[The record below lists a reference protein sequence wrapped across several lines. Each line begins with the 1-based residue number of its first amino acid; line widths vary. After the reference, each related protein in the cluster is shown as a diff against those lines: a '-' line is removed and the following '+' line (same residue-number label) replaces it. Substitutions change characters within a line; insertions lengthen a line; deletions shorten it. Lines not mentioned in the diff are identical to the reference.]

1 MGEDQPLLLAILADV
16 ADAAAMNGV
25 GDAGDTLGPA
35 CDLDLAFGRRIEAQ
49 NAFGELRPARDDEG
63 VEADDLALAHGKID
77 VCMAERGG
85 DVFQGQHRLRAAVIA
100 WRPIRYLLV
109 SADHQA
115 HKVLAP
121 ETRQR
126 PARTGITAIAQ
137 YRHFVA
143 DLLHFLELV
152 ADEQKARALVSE
164 LPQQAKQNLGL
175 LRRQRG
181 RGFVEKQDARAQ
193 RKRLGDLDKVHLR
206 DVELQDRRARVEIE
220 LENLQPAARL
230 GMDGVVIDRAH
241 GSAAQA
247 FEQYVFAHREARN
260 EIALLMDD
268 ADAGGDRV
276 TRTLEA
282 DGRAMEPQLAIVRM
296 IDARDNLDQRRF
308 AGAVFAEQRVD
319 RAAAHR
325 QRYVL

>member
-49 NAFGELRPARDDEG
+49 NAFGELRPARADEA
-63 VEADDLALAHGKID
+63 VEAHDLALAHGKID
-77 VCMAERGG
+77 VCMAEGGG

-100 WRPIRYLLV
+100 RRPIRYLLV
-109 SADHQA
+109 AADHQA
-115 HKVLAP
+115 HQILAP
-121 ETRQR
+121 EIRHR
-126 PARTGITAIAQ
+126 PARTGVAAVAQ

-143 DLLHFLELV
+143 NLLHFLELV
-152 ADEQKARALVSE
+152 ADEQKARAPVSE
-164 LPQQAKQNLGL
+164 LPQQAKQDLAL

-181 RGFVEKQDARAQ
+181 RGLVKKQDARAQ
-193 RKRLGDLDKVHLR
+193 RKRLGDLDELHFR
-206 DVELQDRRARVEIE
+206 DVELRDRGARVEIE

-230 GMDGVVIDRAH
+230 GMHGVVIDRAQE
-241 GSAAQA
+241 SAIEA

-268 ADAGGDRV
+268 ADAGGDRIP
-276 TRTLEA
+276 RTLEA
-282 DGRAMEPQLAIVRM
+282 DGRAVEPQLAIVRM
-296 IDARDNLDQRRF
+296 IDASDNLDQRRF
-308 AGAVFAEQRVD
+308 AGAVLAEQRVD